1 MPMVE
6 GKKFPYT
13 KKGIAA
19 AKKAAAKHEKTEG
32 KAEKYIEYGKK
43 VKKGKK

>member
-1 MPMVE
+1 MPNVN

-19 AKKAAAKHEKTEG
+19 AKKAADEK
-32 KAEKYIEYGKK
+32 KK
-43 VKKGKK
+43 PIKKKKTLMSGSYK

>member
-1 MPMVE
+1 MPNVN

-19 AKKAAAKHEKTEG
+19 AKKASDEK
-32 KAEKYIEYGKK
+32 KK
-43 VKKGKK
+43 PMKKKKSLMSGSYK